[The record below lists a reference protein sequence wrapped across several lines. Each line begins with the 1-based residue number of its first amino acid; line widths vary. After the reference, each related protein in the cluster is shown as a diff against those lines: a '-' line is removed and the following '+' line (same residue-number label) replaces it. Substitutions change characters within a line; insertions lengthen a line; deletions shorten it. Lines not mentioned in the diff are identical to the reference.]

1 MRSEGL
7 IFLLQVMMG
16 PSFLGFA
23 SPLPVHR
30 ESVEVEVE
38 VEVSGISAAAK
49 GTRRP

>member
-38 VEVSGISAAAK
+38 VSGISAAAK

>member
-30 ESVEVEVE
+30 ETVE